1 MQPNEKMSERWSIG
15 LPTVC
20 SGDMEPAVPTSS
32 PCPLVRLEVAVHDAG
47 GVRLRQA
54 VRGLREDLQPP
65 RERGLPGEEVA
76 QRLPFDELH
85 GDVVQL
91 LGPLLR
97 GDRLHDVRR
106 ARLPDLVDG
115 DDVRMVERGR
125 GLRFLR
131 EAVDALA
138 VVGDDGWQDFERD
151 VAAEALVAGAVDVA
165 HPAGGDESQD
175 AIRAD
180 AGAAR
185 QRLPRLFRADVL
197 VYDFSA
203 AEDGAHS
210 SPSCGVGS
218 RTFITGEVE
227 GRSCC
232 LRVRAAS
239 CTKRH
244 SSVRKAKAAASMSLW
259 CHGRDFHSSNCTSR
273 ASFMSSK
280 NASRSLPASSRSVKP
295 TVISSLR
302 WNERSSKFVEPTHD
316 QTPSTM
322 MTFWC
327 SSVFWYS
334 KMRAPRSRRSPK

>member
-138 VVGDDGWQDFERD
+138 VVGDDGWQD
-151 VAAEALVAGAVDVA
+151 AV
-165 HPAGGDESQD
+165 G
-175 AIRAD
+175 AD